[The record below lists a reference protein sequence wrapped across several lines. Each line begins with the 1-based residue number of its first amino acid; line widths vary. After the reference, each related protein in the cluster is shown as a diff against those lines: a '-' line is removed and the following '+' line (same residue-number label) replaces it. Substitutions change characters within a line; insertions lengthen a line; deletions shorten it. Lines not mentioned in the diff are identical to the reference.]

1 METAADLV
9 RVCRKLMSRQM
20 VVFPWE
26 HSFMGRYKVRGTL
39 ATNCFS

>member
-1 METAADLV
+1 M
-9 RVCRKLMSRQM
+9 RVCRKPMSRQM

-26 HSFMGRYKVRGTL
+26 HSFMGRCKVMGTL